1 MKEEEREQV
10 RREDGKRKER
20 DKRKQVKEGKQTFN
34 FIMLKKINIAW
45 EF

>member
-10 RREDGKRKER
+10 KREDGKRKER

-34 FIMLKKINIAW
+34 FIMLKKINIA
-45 EF
+45 